1 MPDLPVCLGAL
12 THRGSLAREAPSS
25 CLNIFFTIDLW
36 IYLFI
41 LTWLQFTIH
50 FSFRAILPCN
60 VSSSDNISLVLWY
73 KGSTEEPIY
82 TVDARPDFVGNIQQ
96 HFIHANWK
104 KRIDFDLSNKPMA
117 ILRMDKVTL
126 ADDGIYRC
134 RVDFQHSRTRIYQ
147 ITLSVIVPPSPPDI
161 VDQMGKKL
169 DGSIGPHDEDG
180 PLRLTCNS
188 FDGKLK
194 RFNDTCFVE
203 KLRRTYMGLSYPGEV
218 TYTESS
224 QIRVNVM
231 EKASTHYKWPNVQD
245 NIFYSYDDVIMKLAP
260 PILSLLKKLV
270 SAQHSMERKILGV
283 SWRDR
288 KTNSWV
294 RTNTWCK
301 DLTQTVKRKP
311 PPRLTW
317 WREGIRLKSGNN
329 EFKRG
334 VVKNTLFIPKLS
346 RKDLHAHLEC
356 QASNNNRTSPAR
368 NRVILELNLKPKEV
382 RITSSKMP
390 LSASKLVKLS
400 CQSSGSRPPA
410 VLTWWKGSKKMTKA
424 VNTFFEDSNVSKS
437 VLTMVPSSED
447 NNVYLACRAENPNM
461 SNSAKEDGFK
471 LKIYYIPVV
480 TLVIARP
487 SKTDEPYEGED
498 VFFDCHAQAV
508 PKRRMVEENTD
519 KTQESIFE
527 EPKIEIDSPVCK
539 NSTTVNYRVSL
550 EETANVLCQVDAN
563 PPDVTFH
570 WSFNNTVD
578 HMNMVTFTVD
588 GLDSIARYK
597 ASDHDDYGHL
607 LCWAENSVGIQGQP
621 CVFHLTYAGY
631 YRMFVVCCA
640 SHFEPARSLS
650 IYHRS
655 CFIKV
660 ISYLIN
666 CPPEAPINCSV
677 GNGSTSVVE
686 VICYAGYNG
695 GLNQTFVME
704 VYDEPTRQL
713 RANVTNEEEPRFVAR
728 NLPAGSSF
736 YVVVYAANA
745 KGAST
750 SLAVAGHTARSRLYD
765 ES

>member
-1 MPDLPVCLGAL
+1 MD
-12 THRGSLAREAPSS
+12 
-25 CLNIFFTIDLW
+25 
-36 IYLFI
+36 LFI
-41 LTWLQFTIH
+41 YTNMATIHNSLQFCRK
-50 FSFRAILPCN
+50 SLQSYYNESKLEGERAILPCN

-188 FDGKLK
+188 FD
-194 RFNDTCFVE
+194 V
-203 KLRRTYMGLSYPGEV
+203 
-218 TYTESS
+218 
-224 QIRVNVM
+224 
-231 EKASTHYKWPNVQD
+231 
-245 NIFYSYDDVIMKLAP
+245 
-260 PILSLLKKLV
+260 
-270 SAQHSMERKILGV
+270 
-283 SWRDR
+283 
-288 KTNSWV
+288 
-294 RTNTWCK
+294 
-301 DLTQTVKRKP
+301 
-311 PPRLTW
+311 
-317 WREGIRLKSGNN
+317 
-329 EFKRG
+329 
-334 VVKNTLFIPKLS
+334 
-346 RKDLHAHLEC
+346 
-356 QASNNNRTSPAR
+356 
-368 NRVILELNLKPKEV
+368 KPKEV

-508 PKRRMVEENTD
+508 PKVHSVQWFLNNRLLRHDPANG
-519 KTQESIFE
+519 
-527 EPKIEIDSPVCK
+527 IEISPLTLSVLKVNSSNRGKYVCVAKNSEGTGWSNPIYLTVKHSPVCK

>member
-1 MPDLPVCLGAL
+1 MAELFHQIWCFKLSV
-12 THRGSLAREAPSS
+12 
-25 CLNIFFTIDLW
+25 CLNISYYNESKLEGE
-36 IYLFI
+36 
-41 LTWLQFTIH
+41 
-50 FSFRAILPCN
+50 RAILPCN

-188 FDGKLK
+188 FDG
-194 RFNDTCFVE
+194 
-203 KLRRTYMGLSYPGEV
+203 
-218 TYTESS
+218 
-224 QIRVNVM
+224 
-231 EKASTHYKWPNVQD
+231 
-245 NIFYSYDDVIMKLAP
+245 
-260 PILSLLKKLV
+260 
-270 SAQHSMERKILGV
+270 
-283 SWRDR
+283 
-288 KTNSWV
+288 
-294 RTNTWCK
+294 
-301 DLTQTVKRKP
+301 KP

-508 PKRRMVEENTD
+508 PKVHSVQWFLNNRLLRHDPANG
-519 KTQESIFE
+519 
-527 EPKIEIDSPVCK
+527 IEISPLTLSVLKVNSSNRGKYVCVAKNSEGTGWSNPIYLTVKHSPVCK

>member
-1 MPDLPVCLGAL
+1 
-12 THRGSLAREAPSS
+12 
-25 CLNIFFTIDLW
+25 
-36 IYLFI
+36 
-41 LTWLQFTIH
+41 
-50 FSFRAILPCN
+50 
-60 VSSSDNISLVLWY
+60 
-73 KGSTEEPIY
+73 
-82 TVDARPDFVGNIQQ
+82 
-96 HFIHANWK
+96 
-104 KRIDFDLSNKPMA
+104 
-117 ILRMDKVTL
+117 
-126 ADDGIYRC
+126 
-134 RVDFQHSRTRIYQ
+134 
-147 ITLSVIVPPSPPDI
+147 
-161 VDQMGKKL
+161 
-169 DGSIGPHDEDG
+169 
-180 PLRLTCNS
+180 
-188 FDGKLK
+188 
-194 RFNDTCFVE
+194 
-203 KLRRTYMGLSYPGEV
+203 
-218 TYTESS
+218 
-224 QIRVNVM
+224 
-231 EKASTHYKWPNVQD
+231 
-245 NIFYSYDDVIMKLAP
+245 
-260 PILSLLKKLV
+260 
-270 SAQHSMERKILGV
+270 
-283 SWRDR
+283 
-288 KTNSWV
+288 
-294 RTNTWCK
+294 
-301 DLTQTVKRKP
+301 
-311 PPRLTW
+311 
-317 WREGIRLKSGNN
+317 
-329 EFKRG
+329 
-334 VVKNTLFIPKLS
+334 
-346 RKDLHAHLEC
+346 
-356 QASNNNRTSPAR
+356 
-368 NRVILELNLKPKEV
+368 
-382 RITSSKMP
+382 MP

-640 SHFEPARSLS
+640 SHFGPARSLS

-655 CFIKV
+655 RFIKFKV